1 MQLEEMSAFFAARVD
16 GYDEHMINDVGCAQ
30 CYEIIPD
37 ILPKDTSSLLD
48 LGCGTGLEL
57 HWIFKRFPDIS
68 VTGID
73 LTKAMLD
80 RLSEKFPG
88 KNLRL
93 INGDY
98 FEVDFG
104 TEQFDAVISVETM
117 HHFPKSQKVELYKK
131 IHSCLK
137 KGGVYIECDYM
148 IPDEIENAQQ
158 IEDYFFAEYKKL
170 SAARAEGKYFHYDT
184 PCKVSNQLEMFA
196 EAGFSQSEK
205 IFSLENTII
214 IKNVK

>member
-170 SAARAEGKYFHYDT
+170 SGASAEGKYFHYDT